1 MGLQH
6 WATLALTPLILASI
20 VIAQPANDRSSWT
33 NKAREI
39 MSSEKAGIN
48 LQHLE
53 KHLDQAMQES
63 IDAGETPGGVVLV
76 YRGREVA
83 FEKAYGNRA
92 VGENPQPAT
101 IDTIYDLASLTKPV
115 ATATAIMKLVEQ
127 GKLRLTDRVSKYIPE
142 WKNTPEEEQ
151 QKELLDQLRRAISSG
166 KLSPDNATSSS
177 LDDETAQLFQKAT
190 NSIPGLISH
199 ESARENFNLLPR
211 DRESI
216 TIRHLL
222 THTAG
227 LPSFERYYERYPE
240 GNARDKI
247 ISDISQVNLR
257 GPVGGQFI
265 YSDLGFIVL
274 GDLAERISGK
284 PLNEFCTEEI
294 FAPLGMTDTYFG
306 VPEDKL
312 DRTAP
317 TEWMATPNA
326 DDASTRTMI
335 RGIVHDGNARSQNGI
350 AGHAGLFG
358 TARDLAIFSGMM
370 LHVQSSQQ
378 NMPILSPATIKTM
391 IRDHARLENSNVE
404 RGLGWDI
411 ISGYNSQ
418 KGDLLNSGYGHTGF
432 TGTSLWIDPTE
443 DLAIIVLTNRVHPDG
458 KGDVVG
464 LRARIANIVAGSLLT
479 SFSDKS
485 E

>member
-6 WATLALTPLILASI
+6 WVTLALTPLVLASTL
-20 VIAQPANDRSSWT
+20 IAQPADDRPVWN

-39 MSSEKAGIN
+39 MSSGNAEVN

-63 IDAGETPGGVVLV
+63 ISAGETPGGVILI
-76 YRGREVA
+76 YRGKEVV

-92 VGENPQPAT
+92 VGDNPEPAT
-101 IDTIYDLASLTKPV
+101 PDTIYDLASLTKPV

-151 QKELLDQLRRAISSG
+151 QKQLIDQLGRAISAG
-166 KLSPDNATSSS
+166 YLSPDIATGTS
-177 LDDETAQLFQKAT
+177 LDDETSRVLQKAT
-190 NSIPGLISH
+190 TSIPDLVSR
-199 ESARENFNLLPR
+199 ESARDQFNLLPR

-222 THTAG
+222 THTSG

-274 GDLAERISGK
+274 GDLVERISGK
-284 PLNEFCTEEI
+284 PLDEFCSEEI
-294 FAPLGMTDTYFG
+294 FAPLGMTDTFFG
-306 VPEDKL
+306 VPDDKL
-312 DRTAP
+312 NRTAP

-326 DDASTRTMI
+326 DDGSTRTMI
-335 RGIVHDGNARSQNGI
+335 RGIVHDGNARTQNGI

-370 LHVQSSQQ
+370 LHVQATPQD
-378 NMPILSPATIKTM
+378 MPVLSPATIKTM
-391 IRDHARLENSNVE
+391 TRDHARLEHSNIE

-418 KGDLLNSGYGHTGF
+418 KGDLLNSGFGHTGF

-443 DLAIIVLTNRVHPDG
+443 KLAIIVLTNRVHPDG
-458 KGDVVG
+458 NGNVVG

-479 SFSDKS
+479 SYSDKS